1 MADFTDRELGQM
13 EARIAVLEQEVHEV
27 RRDTR
32 EILTTLSEAKG
43 GWKTMMMIAGFSAAM
58 GALVSQVLPFLP
70 IK

>member
-13 EARIAVLEQEVHEV
+13 ETRIAILEQELHEV

-43 GWKTMMMIAGFSAAM
+43 SWKTMMMLAGFSAAM
-58 GALVSQVLPFLP
+58 GAFVSQVLLFLP